1 MRLEQLQA
9 FLVVAERGSFQQAA
23 LECGVNQ
30 STISRQIQALETEL
44 ATCLFHRSTQ
54 AKLTVSGT
62 MFLKRAR
69 KIWQEWQTANQ
80 ELNEFHQGKQVELCV
95 AAIHSVCASGLPPL
109 LPQFCQQYPH
119 VQLRVTALGSDRA
132 LKVLRDGLVDVAIV
146 MSHRNLAQTPELVV
160 QPLYEEPIGLLMA
173 ANHPLIEKATLTWEQ
188 IAAYPHVV
196 FKDGYGMR
204 RLVEDEF
211 ARQNTPLMAALELNT
226 PDAFNAVV
234 SSSQML
240 AFLPKSM
247 LGEPEKNPEL
257 MVRYFN
263 RQDSPN
269 LVNLKRQVI
278 VVTTVD
284 RLHSPA
290 IADFFNLV
298 KHKLSS
304 FSPLLAI

>member
-9 FLVVAERGSFQQAA
+9 FLEVAERGSFQQAA

-44 ATCLFHRSTQ
+44 ATCLFHRSAQ

-80 ELNEFHQGKQVELCV
+80 ELSEFHQGKQTELCV
-95 AAIHSVCASGLPPL
+95 AAIHSVCATVLPPL
-109 LPQFCQQYPH
+109 LPQFCQHYPQ

-146 MSHRNLAQTPELVV
+146 MSHRNLAQTAELVV
-160 QPLYEEPIGLLMA
+160 HPLYHEPIGLLMA
-173 ANHPLIEKATLTWEQ
+173 ANHPLVEKTTITWEQ

-211 ARQNTPLMAALELNT
+211 SRQNTPLIAALELNT

-240 AFLPKSM
+240 ALLPESM
-247 LGEPEKNPEL
+247 LGDAAKNPEL
-257 MVRYFN
+257 VVRYFN
-263 RQDSPN
+263 KKNSSDGIDLQRE
-269 LVNLKRQVI
+269 VT

-284 RLHSPA
+284 RLKIPP
-290 IADFFNLV
+290 IADFFHLIT
-298 KHKLSS
+298 KKLAIT
-304 FSPLLAI
+304 PQLLAV

>member
-62 MFLKRAR
+62 IFLKRAR

-80 ELNEFHQGKQVELCV
+80 ELNEFHQGKQTELCV
-95 AAIHSVCASGLPPL
+95 AAIHSVCATVLPPL
-109 LPQFCQQYPH
+109 LPRFCQHYPQ

-146 MSHRNLAQTPELVV
+146 MGNRSLANTAEFVV
-160 QPLYEEPIGLLMA
+160 QPLFEEPIGLLMA
-173 ANHPLIEKATLTWEQ
+173 ANHPLVKKTTITWEQ
-188 IAAYPHVV
+188 VAAYPHVV

-211 ARQNTPLMAALELNT
+211 MRRNTPLMAALELNT
-226 PDAFNAVV
+226 PDAFNTVV
-234 SSSQML
+234 GSSQML
-240 AFLPKSM
+240 ALLPESM
-247 LGEPEKNPEL
+247 LVDAAKNPAL
-257 MVRYFN
+257 VVHYFHN
-263 RQDSPN
+263 QNSSEGII
-269 LVNLKRQVI
+269 LQRQVM
-278 VVTTVD
+278 VVTTID
-284 RLHSPA
+284 RLNISP
-290 IADFFNLV
+290 IADFFHLITE
-298 KHKLSS
+298 KLGST
-304 FSPLLAI
+304 PQLLAV